1 MFNFLEFYSKNMIHL
16 LLFVLIGFLI
26 AVIDISFRK
35 IIKKVYLNVRRNIM
49 IRHGIGK
56 EGLDMASIDKL
67 EESTKEES
75 VDKVKKGGSKGKG
88 KSKGGEGDG
97 EGGEGGEGGD
107 GEDGEGGDGEG
118 GCPKDCAAV
127 AKLQERLT
135 KLIANA
141 TKLKE
146 DVKNNNTIIEKQQ
159 NIVVELQANIKEL
172 IAASKE

>member
-1 MFNFLEFYSKNMIHL
+1 MFNFLEFYSKNMINL

-67 EESTKEES
+67 EDKTKEEP
-75 VDKVKKGGSKGKG
+75 VDKVKKGGKGKG
-88 KSKGGEGDG
+88 KEKSGGGGGGGGEDE
-97 EGGEGGEGGD
+97 EGGEGEGE
-107 GEDGEGGDGEG
+107 
-118 GCPKDCAAV
+118 CPKDCEAV
-127 AKLQERLT
+127 VKLQERLT
-135 KLIANA
+135 KLIADA

-146 DVKNNNTIIEKQQ
+146 DVKNNNIIIEKQQ
-159 NIVVELQANIKEL
+159 KIVVELQANVKDL
-172 IAASKE
+172 IDASNK

>member
-26 AVIDISFRK
+26 AVLDISFRK

-67 EESTKEES
+67 EEKTKEEP

-88 KSKGGEGDG
+88 KGKGKGGDAGGEGEDDGEGDG
-97 EGGEGGEGGD
+97 
-107 GEDGEGGDGEG
+107 DGEGEGE
-118 GCPKDCAAV
+118 CPKDCEAV

-135 KLIANA
+135 KLIADA

-146 DVKNNNTIIEKQQ
+146 DVKNNNIIIEKQQ
-159 NIVVELQANIKEL
+159 KIVVELQANVKDL
-172 IAASKE
+172 IDASNK

>member
-26 AVIDISFRK
+26 AVLDISFRK

-67 EESTKEES
+67 EEKTKEEP

-88 KSKGGEGDG
+88 KGKGGDAGGEGEDDG
-97 EGGEGGEGGD
+97 EGEGEGEGE
-107 GEDGEGGDGEG
+107 
-118 GCPKDCAAV
+118 CPKDCEAV

-135 KLIANA
+135 KLIADA

-146 DVKNNNTIIEKQQ
+146 DVKNNNIIIEKQQ
-159 NIVVELQANIKEL
+159 KIVVELQANVKDL
-172 IAASKE
+172 IDASNK

>member
-26 AVIDISFRK
+26 AVLDISFRK

-67 EESTKEES
+67 EEKTKEEP

-88 KSKGGEGDG
+88 KGKGKGGDAGGEGEDEG
-97 EGGEGGEGGD
+97 EGEGEGEGE
-107 GEDGEGGDGEG
+107 
-118 GCPKDCAAV
+118 CPKDCEAV

-135 KLIANA
+135 KLIADA

-146 DVKNNNTIIEKQQ
+146 DVKNNNIIIEKQQ
-159 NIVVELQANIKEL
+159 KIVVELQANVKDL
-172 IAASKE
+172 IDASNK